1 MITLKNLVKK
11 YNPGM
16 ENEVVALGGINLEIK
31 DGEMIAVMGPSGS
44 GKSTLLNMV
53 GLIDEPTEGE
63 YLLDGENVGHLPDK
77 KRAAIQNKQIGFD
90 LQDFGLLHGRSA
102 EENII
107 VPLLFSKE
115 PIGKSKSASGRS
127 WSSLE

>member
-1 MITLKNLVKK
+1 
-11 YNPGM
+11 M

-63 YLLDGENVGHLPDK
+63 YRHQKQANRLRPSGFWSAHGS
-77 KRAAIQNKQIGFD
+77 KRGGK
-90 LQDFGLLHGRSA
+90 HCRSPA
-102 EENII
+102 
-107 VPLLFSKE
+107 LF
-115 PIGKSKSASGRS
+115 
-127 WSSLE
+127 